1 MRLAT
6 STEIAVGTE
15 ALNKPFMDYLLKNS
29 EFDRDELEQ
38 LKRKINQIKSKEAK
52 ENLEVMRRVSRER
65 LVEVLQPIL
74 SEETL
79 QRTGSLE
86 DLLDIIAGGCNREEI
101 IRLVSP
107 EENADDV
114 LARINELLQDSQ
126 DLGRRSEAGLI
137 EDILRSLEDLNKSL
151 MNKPED
157 VRKNRLANVKISID
171 RVFRIFGIE

>member
-1 MRLAT
+1 
-6 STEIAVGTE
+6 
-15 ALNKPFMDYLLKNS
+15 
-29 EFDRDELEQ
+29 
-38 LKRKINQIKSKEAK
+38 
-52 ENLEVMRRVSRER
+52 MRRVSRER

-101 IRLVSP
+101 IRLVNP